1 MIFQHFLLGLISLG
15 IAYLLG
21 SIPTGF
27 LTGKWL
33 SNIDLREMG
42 SGSTGA
48 TNVLRH
54 VGKTAALMVFIVDV
68 AKGTAPVI
76 IARILELDDFWQVA
90 SGVLSLVGHIW
101 PVWLNWKGGKAV
113 ATGLG
118 LFLGL
123 SWPVGLASLGIFG
136 IVLSVTRFVSLASI
150 IAAISLP
157 LLMFFSF
164 DTGNVSSAYLSVSFI
179 SMAMVLW
186 RHRSNMKRLLQGTEP
201 KIGRAG

>member
-1 MIFQHFLLGLISLG
+1 MIFQHFLLGLISLS

-136 IVLSVTRFVSLASI
+136 IVLSVTRFVSLASV

>member
-1 MIFQHFLLGLISLG
+1 MIFQHFLLGLISLS